1 MLKIKNC
8 TGQHILNNT
17 EKPIS
22 GRCAKALYHLC
33 GKSRAVTILKILS
46 LFLVITFAG
55 CGKPSYDTEK
65 HPMPSYGAGQYEL
78 IIFTDYFC
86 PSCQK
91 LESELDPTL
100 NKLLE
105 KGDVKITFID
115 APVHK
120 LTQLYGKYFLYAVN
134 ANPGFKD
141 ILHAR
146 KVLFSIAKT
155 NAVTTEE
162 NLASELKAQGVAF
175 QPYDLSKVY
184 ITMNEMMKNH
194 DIRSTPTCVVKYS
207 NSDIRKYNG
216 PEEIKRGLSLLLF
229 SPKPAK

>member
-1 MLKIKNC
+1 MKIKNC
-8 TGQHILNNT
+8 TGQRLLNNAV
-17 EKPIS
+17 KRIS
-22 GRCAKALYHLC
+22 GRCAITSYLLC

-65 HPMPSYGAGQYEL
+65 LPMPSYGTGQYEV

-86 PSCQK
+86 PSCQS
-91 LESELDPTL
+91 LESELDPIL

-105 KGDVKITFID
+105 KGDIKITFVD

-120 LTQLYGKYFLYAVN
+120 LTQLYGKYFLYVVN
-134 ANPGFKD
+134 ANPNFKD
-141 ILHAR
+141 ILYAR
-146 KVLFSIAKT
+146 KVLFSIAKA
-155 NAVTTEE
+155 NVVTTEE
-162 NLASELKAQGVAF
+162 NLASELKAQGVTF

-207 NSDIRKYNG
+207 NSDIRKYMG
-216 PEEIKRGLSLLLF
+216 PDDIKRALLLLL
-229 SPKPAK
+229 SAQKSGK